1 MIFVGVDLG
10 KREHAVCFL
19 DADGRE
25 VARPLRVPH
34 TGAGVRR
41 LQEELA
47 RLPGPQRVVMEAS
60 GAHWLGLGRRLR
72 ADGWA
77 VRVVNPLQ
85 TAGVRQV
92 GIRKT
97 KTDAKDARVVAEL
110 ARSGRARPSSVP
122 DDAVLELRELVR
134 FRWHLADQ
142 VGDAKRR
149 VLGVLDKVFP
159 EFAAQFSDPFGA
171 TGRELLGRCAGAGE
185 FAALELGDLAAT
197 IRRASR
203 HQLGRAKAEAVRA
216 AAADSLGVGC
226 LERVARLEVR
236 ALLAQ
241 LRLLERQ
248 CAQVDA
254 RLQRRLAR
262 AAPHLLTVP
271 GVRGVLAAT
280 ILAELGD
287 VARFG
292 RVEEVVAFAG
302 LDASVFESGDFRGTR
317 QHISKRGSPHLRRAL
332 YLAAFKA
339 VETDPELAAFFGR
352 KQAEG
357 QPYRVALVAVSRK
370 LLARVYRVLRDGRPY
385 RPAAPAAETT
395 LPDAEQVSRAS
406 DPGDRSAPRHPRA
419 RRRPSRPQS
428 ERSERALTAKERA
441 PHSPGGVGPAR
452 KPITT

>member
-10 KREHAVCFL
+10 KREHAVCFV

-25 VARPLRVPH
+25 VARRLRVPH

-47 RLPGPQRVVMEAS
+47 RLPRPQQVVMEAS
-60 GAHWLGLGRRLR
+60 GAHWLGLDRRLR

-77 VRVVNPLQ
+77 VQVVNPLQ
-85 TAGVRQV
+85 TAGLRKV
-92 GIRKT
+92 GIRKA
-97 KTDAKDARVVAEL
+97 KTDATDARVVAEL
-110 ARSGRARPSSVP
+110 ARIGRARPSYVP

-134 FRWHLADQ
+134 FRWHLADR

-171 TGRELLGRCAGAGE
+171 TGRELLGRCASAAE
-185 FAALELGDLAAT
+185 FAGLELGDLAAT

-216 AAADSLGVGC
+216 AARDSLGVGC
-226 LERVARLEVR
+226 LERAARLEVR

-248 CAQVDA
+248 CAQADA
-254 RLQRRLAR
+254 VLERRLAR

-271 GVRGVLAAT
+271 GVRGLLAAT
-280 ILAELGD
+280 VLAELGD
-287 VARFG
+287 VGRFG

-302 LDASVFESGDFRGTR
+302 LDASVFESGDFQGTR

-339 VETDPELAAFFGR
+339 VETDPELAAFFRR

-357 QPYRVALVAVSRK
+357 KPYRVALVAVSRK
-370 LLARVYRVLRDGRPY
+370 LLARVYRVLRAGRPY
-385 RPAAPAAETT
+385 RPAPAAAGAAPP
-395 LPDAEQVSRAS
+395 PDEEQVSH
-406 DPGDRSAPRHPRA
+406 PGRSSARPTRA
-419 RRRPSRPQS
+419 RRGPSRPQS
-428 ERSERALTAKERA
+428 ERSERALTGKERA
-441 PHSPGGVGPAR
+441 PHSRAGSAPPQARTEGG
-452 KPITT
+452 